1 MTTTPIR
8 PLRKRRQMRRPCDIV
23 DLIQRTIKKVEKA
36 LPSVELI
43 AFRIAAAIIF
53 LAWIIR
59 MIWYKVF
66 K

>member
-1 MTTTPIR
+1 
-8 PLRKRRQMRRPCDIV
+8 MRRPCDIV